1 MMSKIKVLQ
10 IAFNDLGHGGIQSL
24 IMTITKKLSS
34 EIKEDII
41 VFNSKSAYYDEEFK
55 KYGKIFKCPNYEG
68 NNWLR
73 KKIDY
78 YIRYFKIK
86 KNILYILKEYGPYD
100 VVHSHT
106 FFEAA
111 PCMAAAKKMGVP
123 IRIAHSHNTAMKDNR
138 IIVLRIINKLYQTI
152 YRYIILKNSTD
163 RIGCSQAAADYL
175 FGKGNGKSIP
185 NCVDYKILKKNNFP
199 DKDWKELR
207 LIHIGNFLPQKN
219 QLFLIE
225 VFYELL
231 KMKEDSHLVMI
242 GRSGEYL
249 EKVHQRIQEL
259 GIGDKIDIL
268 PHDSYVPRE
277 LSKADYFI
285 FPSSFEGFGNV
296 MLEAQAAGLH
306 CFASTEV
313 TKEVDCGLVSF
324 LPLKKGAKEWAKFI
338 LTFYEEK
345 GTEKKD
351 IDMSQFSEEVFAQKF
366 LNLYKK
372 SVKR

>member
-1 MMSKIKVLQ
+1 MKKIKVLQ

-24 IMTITKKLSS
+24 IMTITKKLSC
-34 EIKEDII
+34 EIDEDVI
-41 VFNSKSAYYDEEFK
+41 VFSSKPAYYDEEFK
-55 KYGKIFKCPNYEG
+55 KYGRIFKCPNYER

-73 KKIDY
+73 KKLDY

-86 KNILYILKEYGPYD
+86 NDVLRILKKYGPYD

-111 PCMAAAKKMGVP
+111 PCMAAAKKMGIPV
-123 IRIAHSHNTAMKDNR
+123 RIAHSHNTAMKDKR
-138 IIVLRIINKLYQTI
+138 TFILRQINKLYQAV

-185 NCVDYKILKKNNFP
+185 NCVNYKIFQKNNFSQ
-199 DKDWKELR
+199 KDWNELR

-225 VFYELL
+225 IFYELL
-231 KMKEDSHLVMI
+231 KIKKDSSLIMV
-242 GRSGEYL
+242 GRPSEYL
-249 EKVHQRIQEL
+249 EKVYIRIKEL
-259 GIGDKIDIL
+259 GIGDKVKIL
-268 PHDSYVPRE
+268 PHDSYVPKE
-277 LSKADYFI
+277 LSKADYFV

-313 TKEVDCGLVSF
+313 TTEVNCGLVTF
-324 LPLKKGAKEWAKFI
+324 LPLEKGAKEWAKII
-338 LTFYEEK
+338 LKFYEKE
-345 GTEKKD
+345 GTEKKEV
-351 IDMSQFSEEVFAQKF
+351 DMSKFSEEVFVQKF
-366 LNLYKK
+366 LDLYKK
-372 SVKR
+372 SVKK